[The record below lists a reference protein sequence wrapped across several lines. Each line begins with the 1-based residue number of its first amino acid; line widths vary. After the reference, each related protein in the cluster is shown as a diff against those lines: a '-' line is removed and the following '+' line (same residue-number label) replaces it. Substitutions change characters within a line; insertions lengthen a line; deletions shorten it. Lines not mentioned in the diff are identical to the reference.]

1 MLSKMRESKG
11 FTLVELMVV
20 VAIIGILAAVAVPYY
35 QKYIN
40 KARFTAKVLPAARVI
55 MDDEATAWS
64 LSYGTTRTFA
74 SGATYTAYKQDGDF
88 SCIKDD
94 GFTSSGT
101 LSFTIDAKSKPNTCG
116 GLSALDGQQ
125 MMWTAETNAGKI
137 VGWAMT
143 GTLAIQLGLS
153 SEK

>member
-1 MLSKMRESKG
+1 MLSKMRDSKG

-64 LSYGTTRTFA
+64 LNNGAFPTASTNYTTFQ
-74 SGATYTAYKQDGDF
+74 QDADF
-88 SCIKDD
+88 SCIDL
-94 GFTSSGT
+94 GGT
-101 LSFTIDAKSKPNTCG
+101 FDPATGVLTFTIDSTTHATTCG
-116 GLSALDGQQ
+116 GLTALQGQT
-125 MMWTAETNAGKI
+125 MTWTAETSSGKI
-137 VGWAMT
+137 VGWSMG
-143 GTLAIQLGLS
+143 GTLAVTLGLS
-153 SEK
+153 NEH

>member
-1 MLSKMRESKG
+1 MLSKMRDSKG

-64 LSYGTTRTFA
+64 LNNGAFPTAGTN
-74 SGATYTAYKQDGDF
+74 YTTLQQPTPIFRVYPAILLLQRP
-88 SCIKDD
+88 
-94 GFTSSGT
+94 GF
-101 LSFTIDAKSKPNTCG
+101 
-116 GLSALDGQQ
+116 
-125 MMWTAETNAGKI
+125 
-137 VGWAMT
+137 
-143 GTLAIQLGLS
+143 
-153 SEK
+153 

>member
-1 MLSKMRESKG
+1 MLSKMRDSKG

-64 LSYGTTRTFA
+64 LNNGAFPTAGTNYTTFQ
-74 SGATYTAYKQDGDF
+74 QDADF
-88 SCIKDD
+88 SCIN
-94 GFTSSGT
+94 GGGT
-101 LSFTIDAKSKPNTCG
+101 FDPALGQLTFQIDSTTHPNTCG
-116 GLSALDGQQ
+116 GLTALNTQQ
-125 MMWTAETNAGKI
+125 MIWTAETSGGKI
-137 VGWAMT
+137 IGWTMT
-143 GTLAIQLGLS
+143 GSLAVTLGLS
-153 SEK
+153 TEK